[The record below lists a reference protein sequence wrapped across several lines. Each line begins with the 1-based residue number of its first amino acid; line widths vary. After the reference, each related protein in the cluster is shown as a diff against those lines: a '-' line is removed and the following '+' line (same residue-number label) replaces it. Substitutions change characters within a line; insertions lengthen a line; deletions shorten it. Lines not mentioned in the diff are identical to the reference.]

1 MSDPHCPTRGVWKQD
16 SSRCESLCPLLEGLG
31 LPSALRGLAC
41 TVADS
46 TMTTYR
52 ITCPTPDTCKIV
64 DKTWFGRNETSVP
77 LDGSERETKTRNGR
91 KTFMLSGSVSDD
103 GTSTVQCRLV
113 SRGEGWYTRQERKVT
128 RAGRAARARTCWC
141 GPGTT
146 TCVVTR
152 QSGVQLQMEVF
163 SPAPARAEDVR

>member
-31 LPSALRGLAC
+31 LPSALRGIAC

-77 LDGSERETKTRNGR
+77 LDGTERETKTRNGR

-128 RAGRAARARTCWC
+128 A
-141 GPGTT
+141 PGELRERNVLVRPGHDDV
-146 TCVVTR
+146 VVTR
-152 QSGVQLQMEVF
+152 IF
-163 SPAPARAEDVR
+163 KKTDEDVR